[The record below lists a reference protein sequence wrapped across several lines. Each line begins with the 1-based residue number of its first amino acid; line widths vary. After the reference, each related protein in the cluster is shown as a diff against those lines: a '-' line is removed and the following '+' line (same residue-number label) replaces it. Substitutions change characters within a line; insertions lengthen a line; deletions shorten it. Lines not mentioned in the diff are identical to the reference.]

1 MNSLGQWLAA
11 VGSGFADTFLRDNR
25 VIPPVLALLALL
37 VFAWIVAGIF
47 VGGPEKDQAL
57 NEANL
62 AQSENA
68 AEAQEPLAPEVEN
81 RNVESFAAYESK
93 DPFRQLIAPPEEM
106 TTATSP
112 TTTTTGGTTAPN
124 GAPNGAATT
133 ATPPLTTTTGGT
145 AAPNGAATSPAPGG
159 AGGGAPTD
167 SDGDGLSDQ
176 RESALG
182 QDPFN
187 PDTDGDGILDGDD
200 LSGGGSQGDDFAGAG
215 GGAGAGGD
223 RGADRDAGLFD
234 SGGNLLPP

>member
-1 MNSLGQWLAA
+1 MLSSLGQRLAA
-11 VGSGFADTFLRDNR
+11 VGSGLADTFLRGNR

-47 VGGPEKDQAL
+47 VGEPEKDQAL
-57 NEANL
+57 NGANL
-62 AQSENA
+62 AQSDDP

-81 RNVESFAAYESK
+81 RNAESFAAYESK
-93 DPFRQLIAPPEEM
+93 DPFRQLVASPEEM
-106 TTATSP
+106 TTATTPP
-112 TTTTTGGTTAPN
+112 TAVEDTTAQN
-124 GAPNGAATT
+124 GATT
-133 ATPPLTTTTGGT
+133 PSG
-145 AAPNGAATSPAPGG
+145 ATSPGPAL
-159 AGGGAPTD
+159 GGGGTTD

-223 RGADRDAGLFD
+223 RGAGRDAGLFD